1 LIEIIQLFIENGI
14 DINNKNIFGENAFT
28 LLCGNYKKENLIEI
42 IQLFIENGIDINCK
56 NNKGDNALTKLCK
69 YYKNENLIDI
79 IRLLIENGIDIH
91 LKVNHSEN
99 VCLYVLENFKD
110 KTPLDEVIKLLIR
123 HGIQFSSKCCK
134 KLQECGMENQIGGL
148 EILKY
153 MAEEELSLGW
163 HPNCSSC
170 NHIM

>member
-1 LIEIIQLFIENGI
+1 LL
-14 DINNKNIFGENAFT
+14 DITG
-28 LLCGNYKKENLIEI
+28 LL
-42 IQLFIENGIDINCK
+42 IENGIDINCK
-56 NNKGDNALTKLCK
+56 NKSGDNALTVLCR
-69 YYKNENLIDI
+69 YYAKENVGDI
-79 IRLLIENGIDIH
+79 IRLLTENGIDIH
-91 LKVNHSEN
+91 LKVNHSED
-99 VCLYVLENFKD
+99 VCLYVLENFKV
-110 KTPLDEVIKLLIR
+110 KTPLEEVIKLLIR

-163 HPNCSSC
+163 HPNCISC